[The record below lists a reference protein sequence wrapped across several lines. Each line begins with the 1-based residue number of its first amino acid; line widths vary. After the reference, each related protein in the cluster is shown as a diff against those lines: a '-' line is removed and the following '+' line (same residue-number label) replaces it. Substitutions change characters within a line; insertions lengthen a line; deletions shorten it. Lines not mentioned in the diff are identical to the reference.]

1 MRLLFNVLV
10 CLVRDVL
17 CDAVWLVFQCVLS
30 VFVRFFVSNVFVRFA
45 CDV

>member
-1 MRLLFNVLV
+1 MFLLFDVFG

-17 CDAVWLVFQCVLS
+17 CDAVWLVFLCEVS
-30 VFVRFFVSNVFVRFA
+30 VFVRSFVSNVFVRFA